1 MRGRIAE
8 LWESLLLAL
17 ARALLPARGRHRA
30 VPLRLRGRDHLST
43 PATASPLRPRRP
55 LDVQQPFELDT
66 PLVRPYLLTSEERRE
81 RRLRRQ
87 RRHALWLAVHGVDV
101 GPRRIHGVEVPA

>member
-1 MRGRIAE
+1 M
-8 LWESLLLAL
+8 
-17 ARALLPARGRHRA
+17 PARGRHRA
-30 VPLRLRGRDHLST
+30 VPLQGRGRDRLLA

-55 LDVQQPFELDT
+55 LDARQPIELDT

-87 RRHALWLAVHGVDV
+87 RWHALWPAVHGVDV

>member
-1 MRGRIAE
+1 MRGRNAG

-30 VPLRLRGRDHLST
+30 LPLQGRGRDRLLA

-55 LDVQQPFELDT
+55 LDARQPFELDT

-81 RRLRRQ
+81 RRLRR
-87 RRHALWLAVHGVDV
+87 HALWSAVHGVDV
-101 GPRRIHGVEVPA
+101 GPRRIHGVAVPA